1 MSAEES
7 SQGLSSA
14 LVSLSAD
21 PGGLAD
27 LHDSLGEFCH
37 LFRNRLNCFR
47 LSLYF
52 GRKEAEATELPS
64 WDRVEER
71 YRTVERTVERLQW
84 ICKPIRPEPIEAD
97 LGRFIA
103 EALREWSLSA
113 STDSPLRIVPLG
125 PNRPLVC
132 RFDPSLLL
140 HALSAV
146 VAWRREIWS
155 EDSTVRLGW
164 RERQG
169 FVELDWIESGPREKN
184 AREVSAPATLALPLL
199 TRILSAHG
207 GDATVAGEEASW
219 TLRCRWPMSGP
230 PPSSMTENIRC
241 S

>member
-1 MSAEES
+1 MSAADS

-14 LVSLSAD
+14 LLSLSVD

-47 LSLYF
+47 LSIYF
-52 GRKEAEATELPS
+52 GRKEAEETEMAS

-84 ICKPIRPEPIEAD
+84 ICNPIRPEPIEAD

-113 STDSPLRIVPLG
+113 STDSGPRIFSLK
-125 PNRPLVC
+125 PNGPLVC
-132 RFDPSLLL
+132 QFDPSLLL
-140 HALSAV
+140 HGLSAV
-146 VAWRREIWS
+146 LAWRREILS
-155 EDSTVRLGW
+155 EDSTIRLSW

-169 FVELDWIESGPREKN
+169 FVELDWVESGPVEKN
-184 AREVSAPATLALPLL
+184 ASEVSAPATLALPLL

-207 GDATVAGEEASW
+207 GDITVAGEEASW
-219 TLRCRWPMSGP
+219 TLRCRWPMSGS